1 MAELRNRLW
10 DIAVDKYGYV
20 TSTDADA
27 LGLAHTVLGKMAS
40 RGTLERVAFGLYRFP
55 QWPVS
60 ANDSLMEA
68 VLWTR
73 EPTAVL
79 SHSTAL
85 DVLDLCDVNPAKIHV
100 TIPKKR
106 PLRRDRTPETYVIH
120 RETLADEQRGWWEQ
134 IPTVTPDTAI
144 LQGIVEGLRPT
155 LIEQAIDTALRRSLI
170 DTATAVQR
178 RADLRKRFQ

>member
-1 MAELRNRLW
+1 MAEVWNQLW
-10 DIAVDKYGYV
+10 DIAVDQYGYV
-20 TSTDADA
+20 TSDDADK

-40 RGTLERVAFGLYRFP
+40 RGRLERISFGLYRFP

-73 EPTAVL
+73 DPAAVL
-79 SHSTAL
+79 SHDTAL

-100 TIPKKR
+100 TIPRQR
-106 PLRRDRTPETYVIH
+106 PLRRAETPGLYVIH
-120 RETLADEQRGWWEQ
+120 RETLADDQRGWWEQ

-144 LQGIVEGLRPT
+144 LQGIGEGLRPT
-155 LIEQAIDTALRRSLI
+155 LVEQAIDTALRRSLI
-170 DTATAVQR
+170 DTETAAR
-178 RADLRKRFQ
+178 RRRDLEERFR